1 MSELIDN
8 AALAS
13 EGAHWYRRDGT
24 PQYTVIGKNGK
35 ERNATL
41 KDARALLLVPGL
53 TGVMNGAA
61 KPALITWLV
70 EQGIMSALTIP
81 RIKGESNE
89 QLLARIRA
97 DAKEQAAKAAATG
110 TEIHK
115 ASELAMQSLG
125 FDPRWQDH
133 VIAINEAMYSELGP
147 QYWKAEH
154 SYAHPSGYG
163 CKLDL
168 IAHNLI
174 VDHKGKDGE
183 LTDKVCTIYDEHAM
197 QLAAQR
203 EAAGMPE
210 AICYINFFRRDAPGS
225 RLVRV
230 PDDDLQRGWAM
241 FQGLLAYWKAKS
253 RYDSGWTA

>member
-1 MSELIDN
+1 MAELTNN

-13 EGAHWYRRDGT
+13 ESSHWYRRDGT

-35 ERNATL
+35 ERNANL
-41 KDARALLLVPGL
+41 KDARELALVPGL
-53 TGVMNGAA
+53 TGVMGCAA
-61 KPALITWLV
+61 KPQLITWLV
-70 EQGIMSALTIP
+70 EQGIMAALTLP
-81 RIKGESNE
+81 RIDGESNE
-89 QLLARIRA
+89 QLLARIREDGKA
-97 DAKEQAAKAAATG
+97 QAAKAAATG

-115 ASELAMQSLG
+115 AAELRAQG
-125 FDPRWQDH
+125 KPCDPQW
-133 VIAINEAMYSELGP
+133 IEYANAIEDALLRLFGRQE
-147 QYWKAEH
+147 WRAEH

-168 IAHNLI
+168 IAPNLI

-203 EAAGMPE
+203 EAARMPE
-210 AICYINFFRRDAPGS
+210 AICYINFFRRDQPGS
-225 RLVRV
+225 RLIRV

-241 FQGLLAYWKAKS
+241 FQGLLTYWKAKS
-253 RYDSGWTA
+253 RYESGW